1 MQGEV
6 VVEGGGGRQAV
17 APQQMSMGRGIEWT
31 AGAEGL
37 YVAQRLELNET
48 LFGNTLGCESRNR

>member
-1 MQGEV
+1 MVQ
-6 VVEGGGGRQAV
+6 QAV